1 MSSTLQSLFVFG
13 SSHHEAPLAIR
24 ERFALDPEETL
35 KLQAQLFNLPEIKEC
50 LVVSTCNRIE
60 IYGLAHN
67 QSRIENSVR
76 EKICT
81 LRGVNRELL
90 DNHSFWHKNLEA
102 LQHLLE
108 VCGGLESQII
118 GETEILGQMKQA
130 YAKAQ
135 ETNCIGSVLN
145 RVFEKSFQAAKAA
158 RNQTGITAGQVSI
171 GNVAVELASRIF
183 GKISTS
189 RVLLLGS
196 GEVAEKTAK
205 ALKSK
210 GVADI
215 AVSSRN
221 FENAH
226 ALAHNFEGAAIE
238 FSDFQQ
244 QLSHFD
250 IVVSST
256 AATEP
261 VLTHDSMQRARK
273 KRPDQPCFLI
283 DLGMPRDIEPSVE
296 ELDEVY
302 LYNLDD
308 LSKIANENLEQ
319 RKAKIEAARKILK
332 RHAWNLWLQLRRRE
346 LQPHRV
352 EASLQCPRPDAVA
365 NQV

>member
-1 MSSTLQSLFVFG
+1 MSTTLQSLFVFG
-13 SSHHEAPLAIR
+13 SSHREAPLAIR
-24 ERFALDPEETL
+24 ERFALGPEETL
-35 KLQAQLFNLPEIKEC
+35 QLQAQLFELPEIKEC

-60 IYGLAHN
+60 IYGLA
-67 QSRIENSVR
+67 QDQMSIETSIR
-76 EKICT
+76 ENICA
-81 LRGVNRELL
+81 LRGVDRKQL
-90 DNHSFWHKNLEA
+90 DAHSFWLSNLEA
-102 LQHLLE
+102 LQHVLE
-108 VCGGLESQII
+108 VCGGLESQIV

-130 YAKAQ
+130 YARAQ
-135 ETNCIGSVLN
+135 AANCIGSVLN

-183 GKISTS
+183 GKISAS

-215 AVSSRN
+215 SVSSRN

-226 ALAHNFEGAAIE
+226 QLAHKFEGAAIE

-244 QLSHFD
+244 QLAHFD

-261 VLTHDSMQRARK
+261 VLTRASMERART

-296 ELDEVY
+296 DLDEVY

-319 RKAKIEAARKILK
+319 RKTKIEAARMILK

-346 LQPHRV
+346 LQPKRV
-352 EASLQCPRPDAVA
+352 EAPLKTPRSNAVA
-365 NQV
+365 NQT

>member
-1 MSSTLQSLFVFG
+1 MANTLQSIFVWG
-13 SSHHEAPLAIR
+13 SSHREAPLAIR
-24 ERFALDPEETL
+24 EHFALSPEQTVA
-35 KLQAQLFNLPEIKEC
+35 LQGALFELAEIREC
-50 LVVSTCNRIE
+50 LVISTCNRLE
-60 IYGLAHN
+60 IYGLAN
-67 QSRIENSVR
+67 DATKIETVLR
-76 EKICT
+76 ETVCQQ
-81 LRGVNRELL
+81 RGIDRALL
-90 DNHSFWHKNLEA
+90 DAHSFWLSNLEA
-102 LQHLLE
+102 LQHALE
-108 VCGGLESQII
+108 VCGGLESQIV

-130 YAKAQ
+130 YTRAQ
-135 ETNCIGSVLN
+135 QANCIGTVLN

-158 RNQTGITAGQVSI
+158 RNQTGITAGQISI

-183 GKISTS
+183 GQISAS

-215 AVSSRN
+215 SVSSRN

-226 ALAHNFEGAAIE
+226 RLAHSFEGAAIE

-244 QLSHFD
+244 QLAHFD

-261 VLTHDSMQRARK
+261 VLTRSNIERARL

-296 ELDEVY
+296 NMDHVY

-319 RKAKIEAARKILK
+319 RKTKIDAARTILK
-332 RHAWNLWLQLRRRE
+332 RHAWHLWLQLRRRE
-346 LQPHRV
+346 LK
-352 EASLQCPRPDAVA
+352 AKGRPTQAQSQDSHAVA
-365 NQV
+365 ESA